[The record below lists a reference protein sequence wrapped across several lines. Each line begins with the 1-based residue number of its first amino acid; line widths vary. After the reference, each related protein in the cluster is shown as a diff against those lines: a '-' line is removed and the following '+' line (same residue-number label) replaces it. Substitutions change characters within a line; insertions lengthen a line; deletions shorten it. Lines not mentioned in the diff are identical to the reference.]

1 MIVPAFVDH
10 RLRRLSRLS
19 ATTATNVTAVSW
31 LALLPVAAVP
41 RVLDWAAIIAAVGS
55 AVSCL
60 CAAAQQLEVPT

>member
-1 MIVPAFVDH
+1 MIVPAFVVH
-10 RLRRLSRLS
+10 LLRRLSRLS
-19 ATTATNVTAVSW
+19 ATTAIIVTAVRW

-41 RVLDWAAIIAAVGS
+41 VLDWAAIIAAVGS